1 MVKIPEDKIDIALQG
16 FKIFVKNQQKVRASI
31 PRTSLKL
38 RLANEIKSQDG
49 KPYILSMQAGRT
61 RAHVNIDQ
69 GYTLVAKTVFK
80 SMEDVEYYID
90 GCEAHQA
97 FKVYLKENATPEG
110 LMSICFTPEV
120 SWEVEKSS

>member
-1 MVKIPEDKIDIALQG
+1 MTTPITRVTMVKIPEDKIDIALQG
-16 FKIFVKNQQKVRASI
+16 FEVFVKNQQK
-31 PRTSLKL
+31 
-38 RLANEIKSQDG
+38 DG

-61 RAHVNIDQ
+61 SAHVKIDQ
-69 GYTLVAKTVFK
+69 GYTLVGKTVFK

-120 SWEVEKSS
+120 SWEMEKAS